1 MTLALRG
8 KNLSEKLDTT
18 LLADP
23 VTDYVLDDQVGFIL
37 RQVGQRHTSI
47 FADMMIER
55 LTPTQFAAMSK
66 LHQIGDCSQN
76 QLGRHTSM
84 DVATIKGVVDRL
96 VKRGFVDSYADVSDA
111 RRRIV
116 CLTETGREVIVKA
129 VEIAA
134 EITRE
139 TLNPLSA
146 EAQKQLLNLL
156 IQMR

>member
-1 MTLALRG
+1 
-8 KNLSEKLDTT
+8 
-18 LLADP
+18 
-23 VTDYVLDDQVGFIL
+23 
-37 RQVGQRHTSI
+37 
-47 FADMMIER
+47 MMIER